1 MKAKDRR
8 LAEIRRGIPEISP
21 RAAAALQETGA
32 ALVDVRDPHE
42 IAQGTPAGAFRLP
55 RGLLEFTIEEEVC
68 DFGRTLLVTCG
79 SGQRSLFAADELKR
93 MGYRDVRSV
102 AGGFARWKREGLPFE
117 MPRLLDAE
125 ARERYARHLVMP
137 EVGEPGQLK
146 LMESRVLLV
155 GAGGLGSSAAM
166 YLAAA
171 GVGTLGV
178 VDSDVVDRSNL
189 QRQILHTDDRVGVPK
204 AASARAAVEARN
216 PAVRVEEHPVRL
228 DSGNVEEV
236 LDGYDLL
243 VDGSDNFAT
252 RYLVN
257 DACIR
262 LRIPNVHGSVF
273 RFEGQ
278 VSVFWPS
285 RESAPGPCYR
295 CLHPVPPSAEL
306 APSCAEAGVL
316 GILPGVI
323 GLLEAV
329 EAIKILLGA
338 GEPLVGRVLHYD
350 ALSAKFS
357 EFALERNPECPYC
370 AAGAPFPGYANYE
383 EFCAAAG

>member
-1 MKAKDRR
+1 MQTR
-8 LAEIRRGIPEISP
+8 
-21 RAAAALQETGA
+21 GA
-32 ALVDVRDPHE
+32 ALVDVREPHE
-42 IAQGTPAGAFRLP
+42 IAQGTPAGACPLP
-55 RGLLEFTIEEEVC
+55 RGLLEFTIEEEVG
-68 DFGRTLLVTCG
+68 DFGRTVLVTCG

-117 MPRLLDAE
+117 MPRLLDSE

-137 EVGEPGQLK
+137 EVGEPGQVK

-204 AASARAAVEARN
+204 VASARAAVEARN
-216 PAVRVEEHPVRL
+216 PAVRVDEYPVRL

-236 LDGYDLL
+236 LDGHDLV

-257 DACIR
+257 DACVK

-285 RESAPGPCYR
+285 REAGPGPCYR
-295 CLHPVPPSAEL
+295 CLHPAPPSAEL

-329 EAIKILLGA
+329 EAIKILLGS

-370 AAGAPFPGYANYE
+370 ADGAAFPGYANYE

>member
-1 MKAKDRR
+1 MRAKDRR
-8 LAEIRRGIPEISP
+8 LAEIRRGIPEVSP
-21 RAAAALQETGA
+21 REAAALQEAGA
-32 ALVDVRDPHE
+32 ALLDVRDPHE
-42 IAQGTPAGAFRLP
+42 IAQGSPAGACPLP
-55 RGLLEFTIEEEVC
+55 RGLLEFRIEEVIGEF
-68 DFGRTLLVTCG
+68 DRTLLVTCG
-79 SGQRSLFAADELKR
+79 SGQRSLFAADELQR

-102 AGGFARWKREGLPFE
+102 AGGFERWKREGLPFE
-117 MPRLLDAE
+117 MPRLLDSE

-137 EVGEPGQLK
+137 EVGEPGQLR

-171 GVGTLGV
+171 GVGTLGI

-189 QRQILHTDDRVGVPK
+189 QRQILHTDERVGAPK
-204 AASARAAVEARN
+204 VSSARAAVQARN
-216 PAVRVEEHPVRL
+216 PGVQVEEYPVRL
-228 DSGNVEEV
+228 DSGNVEDV
-236 LDGYDLL
+236 LAGYDLV

-257 DACIR
+257 DACIK
-262 LRIPNVHGSVF
+262 LGIPNVHGSVF

-278 VSVFWPS
+278 VSVFWTS
-285 RESAPGPCYR
+285 REAGPGPCYR
-295 CLHPVPPSAEL
+295 CLHPQPPPADL

-329 EAIKILLGA
+329 EAIKILLGS

-357 EFALERNPECPYC
+357 EFSLERNPECLYC
-370 AAGAPFPGYANYE
+370 ADSAAFPGYADYE
-383 EFCAAAG
+383 EFCAGAG